1 MILLVGD
8 NDFTIGDYVVML
20 YSLSLFFSSFYSV
33 WGRESFYLSF
43 NNTSELATCIR
54 TCEYDLLLS
63 ARAMCC
69 VERAECRAW
78 KTLEFEIHH
87 TKMRSSKKATT
98 KTSWVFLCPSLFW
111 FSKTRNRD
119 WI

>member
-33 WGRESFYLSF
+33 WGRESFYHSIIRQNSLPV
-43 NNTSELATCIR
+43 SELTSS
-54 TCEYDLLLS
+54 YLLLS

-78 KTLEFEIHH
+78 KSLEFEIHH